1 MTPGVQITL
10 IICITILLIFGM
22 ALKSDDDGTK

>member
-10 IICITILLIFGM
+10 IICITILLIVGM
-22 ALKSDDDGTK
+22 ALKSDDGTK

>member
-22 ALKSDDDGTK
+22 GLKSNDDETK